1 MTTWIAWIAIGA
13 VHEARALRRDTVPL
27 SHVLRLIPLPARWMI
42 WGWAYFHFLR
52 RPRGSNMRV
61 RLRKQAH

>member
-27 SHVLRLIPLPARWMI
+27 SYVLRLIPLPARWAI
-42 WGWAYFHFLR
+42 WGWLYHHFLR
-52 RPRGSNMRV
+52 GN
-61 RLRKQAH
+61 